1 LLGEVPA
8 ASPLRGV
15 LRNERGEA
23 AALLSTLGVWPDGSE
38 DAARLGAA
46 MRDVLLRGG
55 FDEHRALAGE
65 MRFRCEAPGCG
76 ALLASLAGKELVPP
90 GDGSRSLRLAE
101 ADGAGGRIEFR
112 VDEPVE
118 ALGRR
123 LERAFGWGAHD
134 PGQGN
139 DDDEQDEDDEPAVP
153 RSEAMRR

>member
-1 LLGEVPA
+1 
-8 ASPLRGV
+8 
-15 LRNERGEA
+15 
-23 AALLSTLGVWPDGSE
+23 
-38 DAARLGAA
+38 
-46 MRDVLLRGG
+46 
-55 FDEHRALAGE
+55 
-65 MRFRCEAPGCG
+65 
-76 ALLASLAGKELVPP
+76 VPP